1 MKRHTVLGVLAVL
14 ALLVPLAALLLS
26 CGGGGGGSSG
36 GGTSSATPGTSS
48 VSVLLA
54 DGPADAYDQ
63 ILITITE
70 VSLIPEGQDGQPVVI
85 FQNSQ
90 GVQVNLLDLRDDNFL
105 LAVRKDVPAGTYAK
119 IRLAISDIKAKGKP
133 RANAP
138 CDGQDIKLPSDKIDL
153 VPDKPFTV
161 SSGGN
166 LVIQLDM
173 DANKS
178 LNLHEAGKSGKC
190 IFRPVVFVDIKEAG
204 ALARRCPKI
213 VSGSI
218 VAFIPSSGTRTG
230 FTLALEHGRG
240 DLEVHVSNDT
250 SIFDADGTFVNI
262 GSLEAGQEV
271 KVRGSLNE
279 SSILEASVV
288 VVGDVLNL
296 NGTVDSPVTNNRFSF
311 TTANGEEIQ
320 GTYDVTIVGGET
332 LILMDCDTEVGPDAI
347 QAGMNAQ
354 VIGKLIGTELQAV
367 TILLK
372 PSEVSGE
379 ITVVTNLLNGKNVTI
394 HQANGSDV
402 VVFVP
407 SNTPVYLEG
416 DGPFPMNQLCA
427 NRDVRVL
434 LDPKKQAQLTATVV
448 YVEGE
453 KQEGVVSLIDT
464 PARTLTLIGVSQV
477 IEVPEGAD
485 IIDMRGKDPLWVDFS
500 KIKSSDYVV
509 CYGWAPCSGG
519 GDFTAVSVLIT
530 TPPTP

>member
-1 MKRHTVLGVLAVL
+1 
-14 ALLVPLAALLLS
+14 
-26 CGGGGGGSSG
+26 
-36 GGTSSATPGTSS
+36 
-48 VSVLLA
+48 
-54 DGPADAYDQ
+54 
-63 ILITITE
+63 
-70 VSLIPEGQDGQPVVI
+70 
-85 FQNSQ
+85 
-90 GVQVNLLDLRDDNFL
+90 
-105 LAVRKDVPAGTYAK
+105 
-119 IRLAISDIKAKGKP
+119 
-133 RANAP
+133 
-138 CDGQDIKLPSDKIDL
+138 
-153 VPDKPFTV
+153 
-161 SSGGN
+161 
-166 LVIQLDM
+166 
-173 DANKS
+173 
-178 LNLHEAGKSGKC
+178 
-190 IFRPVVFVDIKEAG
+190 
-204 ALARRCPKI
+204 
-213 VSGSI
+213 
-218 VAFIPSSGTRTG
+218 
-230 FTLALEHGRG
+230 
-240 DLEVHVSNDT
+240 
-250 SIFDADGTFVNI
+250 
-262 GSLEAGQEV
+262 
-271 KVRGSLNE
+271 
-279 SSILEASVV
+279 
-288 VVGDVLNL
+288 
-296 NGTVDSPVTNNRFSF
+296 
-311 TTANGEEIQ
+311 
-320 GTYDVTIVGGET
+320 
-332 LILMDCDTEVGPDAI
+332 
-347 QAGMNAQ
+347 